1 MMSILRSVM
10 NRESINS
17 MARIFAFIPDEP
29 YLKMMYRLR
38 TGKRLNLEAPRRFNE
53 KIQWLKL
60 HDRRP
65 EYTMMV
71 DKYSVKPYVASIIGE
86 EFIIPTLGV
95 WDRFD
100 DIDFAKLPDQFVLK
114 CTHDSGGL
122 VICKDKSK
130 LDMKKARKKIER
142 SLKSNFFWIGR
153 EWPYKDV
160 PHRII
165 AEQYLEDESGEEL
178 KDYKIFCF
186 NGEPKYIQVDF
197 GRFSNH
203 ERNVYS
209 TDWKYMGFTSHYKSN
224 PNVAIPRP
232 EKLDKMLAIAKVLSV
247 GIKQVRIDL
256 YSVFGRVYFGEVTF
270 YHGSGFE
277 RYEPDEW
284 DERLGRMIELA

>member
-1 MMSILRSVM
+1 MSILRSVM

-270 YHGSGFE
+270 YHGSGFV

>member
-1 MMSILRSVM
+1 MSILRSVM